1 MIDVSAWAPYVS
13 NPLTLVAFVLLV
25 ILLAMLKAPASSTFL
40 KVLGCILIVAVTA
53 ALVLAGFSEYKRHE
67 KPDVAS
73 AGTPAPASIA
83 PPVSTPALP
92 PAKITNVQTVQ
103 GSHNVLING
112 SGNQK

>member
-1 MIDVSAWAPYVS
+1 MIDLNAWAPYVS
-13 NPLTLVAFVLLV
+13 NPLTLVAFVVLV
-25 ILLAMLKAPASSTFL
+25 IMLAMLKAPASSTFL
-40 KVLGCILIVAVTA
+40 NVLGCTLIVAVMA
-53 ALVLAGFSEYKRHE
+53 ALLLAGFSEYKRYE

-73 AGTPAPASIA
+73 TGTPAPASIA
-83 PPVSTPALP
+83 PPMSTRALP

>member
-1 MIDVSAWAPYVS
+1 MIDVNAWAPYVN

-25 ILLAMLKAPASSTFL
+25 ILLAMLKVPASSTFL
-40 KVLGCILIVAVTA
+40 KVLACILIVAVTA
-53 ALVLAGFSEYKRHE
+53 ALLLASFSEYKRHE
-67 KPDVAS
+67 KPDVVS

-83 PPVSTPALP
+83 PPVSAPALP
-92 PAKITNVQTVQ
+92 PANITNVQTVQ

>member
-1 MIDVSAWAPYVS
+1 MIDVNAWAPYVS

-25 ILLAMLKAPASSTFL
+25 ILLAMLKAPASSTFF
-40 KVLGCILIVAVTA
+40 KVLGCILIAAVTA
-53 ALVLAGFSEYKRHE
+53 ALLLAGFSEYKRHE

-73 AGTPAPASIA
+73 AGTP
-83 PPVSTPALP
+83 PPVSTPAPP